1 MILPRCEGLL
11 ESDLA
16 EASPCFTHRWNT
28 VPKLL
33 FLPRFL
39 DRVLLG
45 ALSREAASAR
55 RDVLALLTARGLDA
69 VFVAMNEALP
79 PHHRR
84 ATTVE
89 LADEIMTAVN
99 FAGVNGTTHL
109 LVSTLAHLRGA
120 TSDIP
125 SDALDFPP
133 PGEQGAD
140 LVALYRR
147 DPDAFV
153 LESCRV
159 DPPVTS
165 ACATFVEEGQTI
177 TLGAGCGGGCG
188 GGGASA
194 TKTTRVKPGTP
205 LQYVFGG
212 LAGPN
217 RDPRVFARPNRFDPA
232 RKDLRKLLSWNG
244 PLDEAAACPRFCP
257 GQELSMIV
265 VRAILGSI
273 DELRDDAKA

>member
-1 MILPRCEGLL
+1 
-11 ESDLA
+11 
-16 EASPCFTHRWNT
+16 
-28 VPKLL
+28 
-33 FLPRFL
+33 
-39 DRVLLG
+39 
-45 ALSREAASAR
+45 
-55 RDVLALLTARGLDA
+55 
-69 VFVAMNEALP
+69 
-79 PHHRR
+79 
-84 ATTVE
+84 
-89 LADEIMTAVN
+89 MTAVN

-133 PGEQGAD
+133 GAD

-153 LESCRV
+153 IESCRV

-165 ACATFVEEGQTI
+165 ACATFVEGETI
-177 TLGAGCGGGCG
+177 ALAAGCGCG
-188 GGGASA
+188 AAA
-194 TKTTRVKPGTP
+194 TTTTTHVKPGTP

-217 RDPRVFARPNRFDPA
+217 RDPQVFARPNRFDPA

-273 DELRDDAKA
+273 DELQQDTKA